1 MFRQPF
7 QKLIYRI
14 RILDACQLVH
24 FCRQRCLCLCIKRE
38 GSIDQF
44 HIDTNTTVVDFLIQI
59 ELFPDKIRYGK
70 TGKPLV
76 NCQFRFH
83 ILLVVS
89 LEGFPLVRSIGRCM
103 KLRNAVNG
111 SVWDT
116 KILDESFALR
126 HLLLLQLQSR
136 TCGSKR
142 GRQTERPAMNH
153 GTLPADWTEIIADRI
168 STHAVAAEN
177 LRMFLPQIFGK
188 AYTFKVNIKG
198 SLNYRLVHEC
208 RQDVFRYT
216 VAV

>member
-1 MFRQPF
+1 
-7 QKLIYRI
+7 
-14 RILDACQLVH
+14 
-24 FCRQRCLCLCIKRE
+24 
-38 GSIDQF
+38 
-44 HIDTNTTVVDFLIQI
+44 
-59 ELFPDKIRYGK
+59 
-70 TGKPLV
+70 
-76 NCQFRFH
+76 
-83 ILLVVS
+83 
-89 LEGFPLVRSIGRCM
+89 M